1 MDFTAPFKKKSHIEP
16 LGIDDNDAQKNT
28 CLVPTNI
35 SSANYS
41 MTFTESRFCVGAY
54 TLLLPIGT
62 LPPVNMSE
70 ISKGI

>member
-1 MDFTAPFKKKSHIEP
+1 MDFTDFTATLKEKSHIEP
-16 LGIDDNDAQKNT
+16 LGIDDNDAQNNT

-54 TLLLPIGT
+54 SAFTNWNIAGRQY
-62 LPPVNMSE
+62 E
-70 ISKGI
+70 